1 MASMLSEY
9 EVEAM
14 PELED
19 EGEGEYEDELEGEF
33 EQEGIFGNLAS
44 LAGQALGGLLGESEA
59 EDELEMESEYED
71 EGEIEGEIEGEEE
84 SELNPI
90 RRAYPDAL
98 MEHLAHAAAE
108 AESEAEAEAFL
119 GALVPLA
126 ARAAPAIMRA
136 APQLIRGVSRI
147 GRMFRRRRRTRPLV
161 RTLPTIIRRTI
172 RTLNRPGVV
181 RRQGG
186 QVPPRLAVQTL
197 ARQTR
202 QMLRSPRVVTRV
214 YRRSRALDRRFHRAA
229 VVVNIGPVYARR

>member
-1 MASMLSEY
+1 MAATLSEY
-9 EVEAM
+9 ELEAM
-14 PELED
+14 PELEE
-19 EGEGEYEDELEGEF
+19 EGEGEMEDELEGEL
-33 EQEGIFGNLAS
+33 EQEGIFGSLAN

-59 EDELEMESEYED
+59 EGELELETEFED
-71 EGEIEGEIEGEEE
+71 EGEGEEESEFE

-108 AESEAEAEAFL
+108 AETEAEAEAFL

-147 GRMFRRRRRTRPLV
+147 GRLFRRRRRTRPLV
-161 RTLPTIIRRTI
+161 RTLPAIVRQTV
-172 RTLNRPGVV
+172 RTLNRPGAV
-181 RRQGG
+181 RRRGG
-186 QVPPRLAVQTL
+186 QIPPRLAVQTL

-202 QMLRSPRVVTRV
+202 QVLRNPQVITRV
-214 YRRSRALDRRFHRAA
+214 YRRSRAMDRRFHRAA
-229 VVVNIGPVYARR
+229 VVVNVGPVYARR